1 MATGGTAGGR
11 TITFIPT
18 ILPGTP
24 AAPTVLTGA
33 PTTAGPGKSIM
44 SLISTKIF

>member
-11 TITFIPT
+11 IIMSMPPIPS
-18 ILPGTP
+18 GTP

-33 PTTAGPGKSIM
+33 PATVGPGKGS
-44 SLISTKIF
+44 S